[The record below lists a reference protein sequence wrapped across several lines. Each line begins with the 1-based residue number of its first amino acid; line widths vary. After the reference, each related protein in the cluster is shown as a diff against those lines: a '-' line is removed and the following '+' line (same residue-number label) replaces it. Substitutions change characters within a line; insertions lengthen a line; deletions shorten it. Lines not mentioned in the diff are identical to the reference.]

1 MENLAWPFAQVET
14 DTLSIRLPPMCLQ
27 KSDSFINIP
36 HRISEEMF
44 VETADKETGFK
55 ISSLKE

>member
-1 MENLAWPFAQVET
+1 MEHCARLFVQAET
-14 DTLSIRLPPMCLQ
+14 DTLFIQPPRMCLQ